1 MKVGAVPRVI
11 SAPEIDVNPRTVNRV
26 VEFHEIFLWEV
37 CREDQSF
44 QEQSDLLNLKPNNGH
59 LGTPTIIRHAP
70 QLALTP
76 TRTESLLDF
85 LAKQPKMH
93 QNQGNPPNIKFL
105 RVPGHPGITPG
116 SPRDH
121 PGNTAGSPRGI
132 SPGSP
137 RITPGSP
144 RAGPAGPG
152 P

>member
-1 MKVGAVPRVI
+1 
-11 SAPEIDVNPRTVNRV
+11 
-26 VEFHEIFLWEV
+26 
-37 CREDQSF
+37 
-44 QEQSDLLNLKPNNGH
+44 

-93 QNQGNPPNIKFL
+93 QIQGNPPNIKFL

>member
-1 MKVGAVPRVI
+1 MPRVI
-11 SAPEIDVNPRTVNRV
+11 SAPEIDVNPRTVNRI

-44 QEQSDLLNLKPNNGH
+44 HEQSDLLNLKPNNGH

-93 QNQGNPPNIKFL
+93 QIQGNPPNIKFL
-105 RVPGHPGITPG
+105 RVPGITPGTPRDHPAGFPRDRPG

-121 PGNTAGSPRGI
+121 PG
-132 SPGSP
+132 PGRP
-137 RITPGSP
+137 V
-144 RAGPAGPG
+144 PAREYTG
-152 P
+152 